1 MQLHSAAILALFA
14 FVGTVASAA
23 VGSGMNASEHSHCGF
38 PSPSPEYMKNN
49 RARTAAYLADLASG
63 NTTLRIP
70 TNLVVDLYFHVIS
83 ASDKVEDGMATVSTQ
98 HSPYPLLLQRN

>member
-1 MQLHSAAILALFA
+1 MQLHSATLLALFA

-23 VGSGMNASEHSHCGF
+23 VGPAMNVSEHSQCGAG
-38 PSPSPEYMKNN
+38 SPSPEYMKDN
-49 RARTAAYLADLASG
+49 RERTAAYLADLASG

-83 ASDKVEDGMATVSTQ
+83 ASDKVEDGMATVSRAQ
-98 HSPYPLLLQRN
+98 H